1 MKRLGATPLPNQCA
15 AFVVWAPKARTV
27 EICLGN
33 LDGGKAPRREPLHA
47 DGRGYFSAT
56 LSGVEPGA
64 QYRFRIDGELERP
77 DPASRLQSEGVHGAS
92 RVIDLAFDWRDQAWH
107 GVPLSKYV
115 IYELHVGTFS
125 RAGTFAGVVPEL
137 ERLKKLGVTAI
148 ELMPVAQFPGER
160 NWGYDGVYPFAVQS
174 SYGGPKGLQRLIDEC
189 HRAGL
194 AVVLDVVYNHLGPE
208 GNYLSD
214 FGPYFTDRYQTP
226 WGRALNF
233 DGAESEGV
241 RRFFLENA
249 LMWLEDFHID
259 ALRLDAVHAI
269 IDRSAT
275 PFLEELASSVHRRA
289 EELGRRCYLIAESDL
304 NDPRLVRRSDVGGH
318 GLDSM
323 WCDDHHHAAHV
334 LVTGEKAG
342 YYVDFGQVEDMGRAF
357 AGGMSRPGEYSPFRR
372 RRHGR
377 PGPALNAEQCVVF
390 TQNHDQ
396 VGNRLLGER
405 LDALV
410 GFEQQKLLAGLTCL
424 SRFIPLLFM
433 GQEYGETAP
442 FQYFISHGD
451 PELVAAVRRGRR
463 EEFASFALDGEAP
476 DPAAQST
483 FDRCVLQP
491 ELRHTGHHALLHRL
505 YATLLEL
512 REKLT
517 SEPADECLAF
527 ESRRALLVRRA
538 QHAWMVFSFSDA
550 AQTLTVPVPAGAWQ
564 RWLATADA
572 EWAGAGSRSPVRV
585 DSDGEVTLE
594 LEPFSLLVYGRPD
607 SAA

>member
-1 MKRLGATPLPNQCA
+1 MKRLGATPLPNQSA
-15 AFVVWAPKARTV
+15 AFVVWAPKARTAEV
-27 EICLGN
+27 CLGA
-33 LDGGKAPRREPLHA
+33 GKLQRLERLQA
-47 DGRGYFSAT
+47 DGHGYFAAT
-56 LSGVEPGA
+56 LTGVEPGA
-64 QYRFRIDGELERP
+64 QYRFRLDGELERP
-77 DPASRLQSEGVHGAS
+77 DPASRLQSEGVHGPS
-92 RVIDLAFDWRDQAWH
+92 RLVDLAFDWHDQAWR

-125 RAGTFAGVVPEL
+125 RAGTFAGIAPEL

-148 ELMPVAQFPGER
+148 ELMPVAQFPGQR

-174 SYGGPKGLQRLIDEC
+174 SYGGPKGLQRLVDEC

-194 AVVLDVVYNHLGPE
+194 AVVLDVVYNHVGPE

-214 FGPYFTDRYQTP
+214 FGPYFTERYQTP

-233 DGAESEGV
+233 DGPDSDGV

-269 IDRSAT
+269 IDRSAQ
-275 PFLEELASSVHRRA
+275 PFLEELADSVHRRA
-289 EELGRRCYLIAESDL
+289 EALGRHCYLIAESDL
-304 NDPRLVRRSDVGGH
+304 NDPRVVRRSDVGGH

-323 WCDDHHHAAHV
+323 WCDDFHHAAHV

-342 YYVDFGQVEDMGRAF
+342 YYADFGQVEDLARAF
-357 AGGMSRPGEYSPFRR
+357 AGGMSRPGEYSPFRQ

-377 PGPALNAEQCVVF
+377 PGPDLRAEQCVVF

-396 VGNRLLGER
+396 IGNRLLGER
-405 LDALV
+405 IDALV
-410 GFEQQKLLAGLTCL
+410 GFEQQKLVAGLTCL

-451 PELVAAVRRGRR
+451 AELVEAVRRGRR

-483 FDRCVLQP
+483 FDRCVLHP
-491 ELRHTGHHALLHRL
+491 ELRQSGRHALLHRL
-505 YATLLEL
+505 YEELLAL
-512 REKLT
+512 RPRLSG
-517 SEPADECLAF
+517 SEADACIAF
-527 ESRRALLVRRA
+527 ESGRVLLVHRA
-538 QHAWMVFSFSDA
+538 RQAWMVFTFAEA
-550 AQTLTVPVPAGAWQ
+550 AHTLTLPVPPGVWL
-564 RWLATADA
+564 RRLATSDTAWEGPGTRA
-572 EWAGAGSRSPVRV
+572 PERI
-585 DSDGEVTLE
+585 DSAGEVSLE
-594 LEPFSLLVYGRPD
+594 LEPFSLLVYER
-607 SAA
+607 AANAA